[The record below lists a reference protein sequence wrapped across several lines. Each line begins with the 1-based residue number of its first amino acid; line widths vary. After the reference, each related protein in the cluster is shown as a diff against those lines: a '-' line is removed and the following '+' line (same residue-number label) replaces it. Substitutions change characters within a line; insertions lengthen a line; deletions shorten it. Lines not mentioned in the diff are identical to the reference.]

1 MRANFAVCD
10 PVAGVESI
18 AESMCPGCVQI
29 LLGRWH
35 VIKDR
40 QHLWLHE
47 RGACGCT
54 IPGSAI
60 PTAVGPMGHGM
71 PAPQYTTVGTF
82 ASQQGYAQASTYGQQ
97 PQHDYA
103 QVPTYEQ
110 RPPHGY
116 ARVPTYEQRVAEN
129 PTPELFAVSWA
140 REHRLRHDA
149 GLCNCHIDFTPVA
162 QTIFQEDVR
171 DSLRSIRRRENRIR
185 ERYGRGELSVQDAV
199 RALEVLSVGEH
210 RAMRTRIRQ
219 TTLGSP
225 ISLDRYASGNNPT
238 QVNQRSTGRNNGRA
252 PRNGAPRPAGPDVR
266 PPQEPRAMRNQTTT
280 PVQTESQSIYM
291 TPGIAP
297 GTQHTSGHTPRSAHA
312 VLQRAPVCGFP
323 IGAGPD
329 CTVPGHIPPPWENCM
344 LARWGRRPA
353 SR

>member
-1 MRANFAVCD
+1 MAVLRPCPLTTMRANFAVCD

-110 RPPHGY
+110 RPRHGY

-171 DSLRSIRRRENRIR
+171 DSLRSIRRRENRIM
-185 ERYGRGELSVQDAV
+185 ERYGRGSCRCRMLSAPLRSCRSASIAPCGLASGRQLWDPLFRSTAMRAETTLPRSTSALPDVIMVARRATGP
-199 RALEVLSVGEH
+199 RALPDLMFALH
-210 RAMRTRIRQ
+210 RNRGRCATRLRPRCRRKVRT
-219 TTLGSP
+219 
-225 ISLDRYASGNNPT
+225 
-238 QVNQRSTGRNNGRA
+238 ST
-252 PRNGAPRPAGPDVR
+252 
-266 PPQEPRAMRNQTTT
+266 
-280 PVQTESQSIYM
+280 
-291 TPGIAP
+291 
-297 GTQHTSGHTPRSAHA
+297 
-312 VLQRAPVCGFP
+312 
-323 IGAGPD
+323 
-329 CTVPGHIPPPWENCM
+329 
-344 LARWGRRPA
+344 
-353 SR
+353 